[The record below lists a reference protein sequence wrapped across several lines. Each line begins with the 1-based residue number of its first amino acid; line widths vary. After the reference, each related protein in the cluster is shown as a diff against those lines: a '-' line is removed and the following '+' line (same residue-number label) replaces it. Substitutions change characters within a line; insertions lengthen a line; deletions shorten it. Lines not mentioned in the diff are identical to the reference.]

1 VVSGIA
7 LLKKL
12 EAVGSET
19 GNPSYQVKIVD
30 CGEVSNT
37 NSQDPLKGDKGIN
50 RLIQCT
56 TANIFMFFLLIF
68 LIATFCSKLKDR

>member
-1 VVSGIA
+1 VVFGKVVSGIA

-12 EAVGSET
+12 ESVGSET

-37 NSQDPLKGDKGIN
+37 NSQDLLKGDKGIN
-50 RLIQCT
+50 R
-56 TANIFMFFLLIF
+56 
-68 LIATFCSKLKDR
+68 